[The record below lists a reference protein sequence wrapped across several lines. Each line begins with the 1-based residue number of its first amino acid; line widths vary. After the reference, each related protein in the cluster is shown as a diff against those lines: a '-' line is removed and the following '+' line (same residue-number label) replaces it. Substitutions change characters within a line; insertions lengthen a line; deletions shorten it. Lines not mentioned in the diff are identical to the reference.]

1 MMSIDDQPRNF
12 DFDAYER
19 VVSELKSGDTT
30 VGGILGAMIYQ
41 IEETNK
47 KTMDPIEK

>member
-1 MMSIDDQPRNF
+1 MMSIDDQQRNF

-30 VGGILGAMIYQ
+30 VGGLLGAMIY
-41 IEETNK
+41 
-47 KTMDPIEK
+47 